1 MDLPGLAVDAAD
13 DVYTRLLDRF
23 VTACRDDDRIVAA
36 FLVGSRAS
44 GSADSHS
51 DIDLHV
57 VTHDDAYDDFLA
69 SCDAFAQLL
78 GEPLLNESFDLP
90 HMRFLIYAD
99 GAEVELM
106 VQGLGSLRI
115 IGPYRLLLDK
125 TGTAEAIAA
134 REVPPPAVDT
144 DDLAR
149 RLPAFWHDV
158 GHFATALERGHLVWA
173 AGQLDDLRR
182 LCLDLAM
189 ILHEPPIEAEGYWKA
204 DAVLD
209 PELLDEVRATI
220 VPPTADE
227 LRAAGRS
234 ILELYRHL
242 AHQAASRHGLAYPE
256 RLDRVVSSRLG

>member
-1 MDLPGLAVDAAD
+1 MDLSGVAVD
-13 DVYTRLLDRF
+13 DVYTRLLERF
-23 VTACRDDDRIVAA
+23 VAACRDDDRIVAA

-51 DIDLHV
+51 DIDLQV
-57 VTHDDAYDDFLA
+57 VTTDDAYDDFLA
-69 SCDAFAQLL
+69 TRDAFARLL

-90 HMRFLIYAD
+90 DMRFLIYAD

-106 VQGLGSLRI
+106 VQALGRLRI
-115 IGPYRLLLDK
+115 GGPYRLLLDR
-125 TGTAEAIAA
+125 TGTAEMIAA
-134 REVPPPAVDT
+134 REIPPPAVDT

-158 GHFATALERGHLVWA
+158 GHFATALERGQLVWA

-209 PELLDEVRATI
+209 SELLDEVRATI
-220 VPPTADE
+220 VPPSADE
-227 LRAAGRS
+227 MRAAGHR
-234 ILELYRHL
+234 ILDLYRRL
-242 AHQAASRHGLAYPE
+242 GREAASRHGLAYPE
-256 RLDRVVSSRLG
+256 QLDRVVSARLG